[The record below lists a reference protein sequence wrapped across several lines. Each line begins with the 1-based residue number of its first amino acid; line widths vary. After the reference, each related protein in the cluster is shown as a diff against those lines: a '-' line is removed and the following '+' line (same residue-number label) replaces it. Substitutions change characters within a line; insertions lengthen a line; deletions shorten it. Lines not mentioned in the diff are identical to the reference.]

1 MKINVETKI
10 LDYEGKKIPK
20 DEKTSLTIRDAISI
34 AINSQLREEIITTEQ
49 KNKIFQIS
57 VKLWTKKEIDLTVD
71 DRAFIKERA
80 GKILTALL
88 YGRLSEMLEEKK

>member
-34 AINSQLREEIITTEQ
+34 ALNSQLREEIITTEQ